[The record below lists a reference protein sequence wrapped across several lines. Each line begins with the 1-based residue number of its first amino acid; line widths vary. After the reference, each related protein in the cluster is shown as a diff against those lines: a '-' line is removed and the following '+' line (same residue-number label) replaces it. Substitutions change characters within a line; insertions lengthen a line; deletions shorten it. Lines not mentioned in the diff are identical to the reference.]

1 MAVEKMSLA
10 KALNE
15 SLRKALDTDPKVLI
29 MGEDVG
35 KLGGVFRITD
45 GLQKD
50 FGEGRVIDTPLAESG
65 IVGTAIGLALR
76 GYRPI
81 VEIQFDGFVF
91 PAYDQIVTQLAK
103 MHARALGKVK
113 MPVVIRIPYGGG
125 IGAVEHHSES
135 PEALFAHVAGL
146 KVVSPSNASDAYWM
160 MQQAVQSDDP
170 IIFFEPKRRYWDKG
184 ELDTES
190 IPGPLHKAAVAR
202 EGSDLTLVAY
212 GPMVKVCLEA
222 AAAAQEEGK
231 SVEVLDLRSMSPID
245 FDAVQASVEKTGL
258 LVVVHEAPV
267 FYGSGAEIAARIT
280 ERCFYHLEAPVLR
293 VGGYHAPTRRP
304 GWRTS
309 TCRVSTG
316 CSMPSTARWRTEE
329 RVVTTMTETS
339 ARFREFKMP
348 DVGEGLTEAEIL
360 KWFVQPGDTV
370 TDGQVVC
377 EVETAKAAVELP
389 IPFDGVVHELRFP
402 EGTTVDV
409 GEVIIAV
416 DVAPGSGDAP
426 AEPEPVQE
434 AVAEPAAEEAPKGR
448 QPVLVGYGVAESSTK
463 RRARKGAEIPG
474 PAAAAA
480 QAEINGHRAKV
491 AESRPLAKPPVRK
504 LAKDLG
510 IDLATVTPTGEGG
523 VITREDVH
531 AAAAPAPAEAPVRAE
546 EAVAAPA
553 PVEAVAPVGRET
565 RIPVK
570 GVRKAIAQAMVGSA
584 FTAPHVTEF
593 VTVDVTRTM
602 KLVAELK
609 EDKDMA
615 GVRVNPL
622 LVIAKALL
630 VAIKRNPAVNAA
642 WDEANQEI
650 VQKHYVNLGIA
661 AATPRGLIVPNIKDA
676 HDKTLPELGAALAD
690 LVSTAREGKTSPA
703 AMAGGTVTITNV
715 GVFGVDTGTPIL
727 NPGESAILAVGAIKL
742 QPWVHKGKVK
752 PRQVT
757 TLALSFDHRLVDGEL
772 GSKVLAD
779 VAAILEQPKRLIT
792 WG

>member
-1 MAVEKMSLA
+1 M
-10 KALNE
+10 
-15 SLRKALDTDPKVLI
+15 
-29 MGEDVG
+29 
-35 KLGGVFRITD
+35 
-45 GLQKD
+45 
-50 FGEGRVIDTPLAESG
+50 
-65 IVGTAIGLALR
+65 
-76 GYRPI
+76 
-81 VEIQFDGFVF
+81 
-91 PAYDQIVTQLAK
+91 
-103 MHARALGKVK
+103 
-113 MPVVIRIPYGGG
+113 
-125 IGAVEHHSES
+125 
-135 PEALFAHVAGL
+135 
-146 KVVSPSNASDAYWM
+146 
-160 MQQAVQSDDP
+160 
-170 IIFFEPKRRYWDKG
+170 
-184 ELDTES
+184 
-190 IPGPLHKAAVAR
+190 
-202 EGSDLTLVAY
+202 
-212 GPMVKVCLEA
+212 
-222 AAAAQEEGK
+222 
-231 SVEVLDLRSMSPID
+231 
-245 FDAVQASVEKTGL
+245 
-258 LVVVHEAPV
+258 
-267 FYGSGAEIAARIT
+267 
-280 ERCFYHLEAPVLR
+280 
-293 VGGYHAPTRRP
+293 
-304 GWRTS
+304 
-309 TCRVSTG
+309 
-316 CSMPSTARWRTEE
+316 
-329 RVVTTMTETS
+329 TTMTETS

-409 GEVIIAV
+409 GQVIIAI
-416 DVAPGSGDAP
+416 DVAPAAAAP
-426 AEPEPVQE
+426 AQEPVE
-434 AVAEPAAEEAPKGR
+434 APEAEAEPKGR
-448 QPVLVGYGVAESSTK
+448 TPVLVGYGVAESSTK
-463 RRARKGAEIPG
+463 RRPRKGAAAAPEAAAVAAAVQAELNGHGAPA
-474 PAAAAA
+474 PAAVPPQSGAPA
-480 QAEINGHRAKV
+480 GG
-491 AESRPLAKPPVRK
+491 RPLAKPPVRK

-510 IDLATVTPTGEGG
+510 IDLATVVPTGKDGI
-523 VITREDVH
+523 ITREDVH
-531 AAAAPAPAEAPVRAE
+531 AAAAPAAAEAPA
-546 EAVAAPA
+546 AVASPVAPA
-553 PVEAVAPVGRET
+553 PAVTEAPGVVSDSARET

-602 KLVAELK
+602 KLAAELK
-609 EDKDMA
+609 EDRDMA

-622 LVIAKALL
+622 LIIAKALL
-630 VAIKRNPAVNAA
+630 VAIKRNPEVNAA

-676 HDKTLPELGAALAD
+676 HDKTLPQLAEALGELVA
-690 LVSTAREGKTSPA
+690 TARDGKTSPA

-792 WG
+792 WA

>member
-1 MAVEKMSLA
+1 M
-10 KALNE
+10 
-15 SLRKALDTDPKVLI
+15 
-29 MGEDVG
+29 
-35 KLGGVFRITD
+35 
-45 GLQKD
+45 
-50 FGEGRVIDTPLAESG
+50 
-65 IVGTAIGLALR
+65 
-76 GYRPI
+76 
-81 VEIQFDGFVF
+81 
-91 PAYDQIVTQLAK
+91 
-103 MHARALGKVK
+103 
-113 MPVVIRIPYGGG
+113 
-125 IGAVEHHSES
+125 
-135 PEALFAHVAGL
+135 
-146 KVVSPSNASDAYWM
+146 
-160 MQQAVQSDDP
+160 
-170 IIFFEPKRRYWDKG
+170 
-184 ELDTES
+184 
-190 IPGPLHKAAVAR
+190 
-202 EGSDLTLVAY
+202 
-212 GPMVKVCLEA
+212 
-222 AAAAQEEGK
+222 
-231 SVEVLDLRSMSPID
+231 
-245 FDAVQASVEKTGL
+245 
-258 LVVVHEAPV
+258 
-267 FYGSGAEIAARIT
+267 
-280 ERCFYHLEAPVLR
+280 
-293 VGGYHAPTRRP
+293 
-304 GWRTS
+304 
-309 TCRVSTG
+309 
-316 CSMPSTARWRTEE
+316 
-329 RVVTTMTETS
+329 TTMTDTS
-339 ARFREFKMP
+339 NAARFREFKMP

-360 KWFVQPGDTV
+360 KWYVQPGDTV

-409 GEVIIAV
+409 GQVIIAV
-416 DVAPGSGDAP
+416 DVAPGSGDAAP
-426 AEPEPVQE
+426 APAPEPVAEPEP
-434 AVAEPAAEEAPKGR
+434 EPEAPKGR
-448 QPVLVGYGVAESSTK
+448 QPVLVGYGVAETSTK
-463 RRARKGAEIPG
+463 RRARKGAETAA

-480 QAEINGHRAKV
+480 VQSEMNGHGAVTAR
-491 AESRPLAKPPVRK
+491 ETRPLAKPPVRK

-510 IDLATVTPTGEGG
+510 IDLATVVPTGKDGI
-523 VITREDVH
+523 ITREDVH
-531 AAAAPAPAEAPVRAE
+531 AAAAPVTAQAQAPV
-546 EAVAAPA
+546 AVEAAPA
-553 PVEAVAPVGRET
+553 PAPEAPAAFVAGARET

-622 LVIAKALL
+622 LIIAKALL
-630 VAIKRNPAVNAA
+630 VAIKRNPEVNAA

-650 VQKHYVNLGIA
+650 VHKHYVNLGIA

-676 HDKTLPELGAALAD
+676 HDKTLPELAAALGE

-792 WG
+792 WA

>member
-1 MAVEKMSLA
+1 M
-10 KALNE
+10 
-15 SLRKALDTDPKVLI
+15 
-29 MGEDVG
+29 
-35 KLGGVFRITD
+35 
-45 GLQKD
+45 
-50 FGEGRVIDTPLAESG
+50 
-65 IVGTAIGLALR
+65 
-76 GYRPI
+76 
-81 VEIQFDGFVF
+81 
-91 PAYDQIVTQLAK
+91 
-103 MHARALGKVK
+103 
-113 MPVVIRIPYGGG
+113 
-125 IGAVEHHSES
+125 
-135 PEALFAHVAGL
+135 
-146 KVVSPSNASDAYWM
+146 
-160 MQQAVQSDDP
+160 
-170 IIFFEPKRRYWDKG
+170 
-184 ELDTES
+184 
-190 IPGPLHKAAVAR
+190 
-202 EGSDLTLVAY
+202 
-212 GPMVKVCLEA
+212 
-222 AAAAQEEGK
+222 
-231 SVEVLDLRSMSPID
+231 
-245 FDAVQASVEKTGL
+245 
-258 LVVVHEAPV
+258 
-267 FYGSGAEIAARIT
+267 
-280 ERCFYHLEAPVLR
+280 
-293 VGGYHAPTRRP
+293 
-304 GWRTS
+304 
-309 TCRVSTG
+309 
-316 CSMPSTARWRTEE
+316 
-329 RVVTTMTETS
+329 TTMTETS

-409 GEVIIAV
+409 GQVIIAI

-426 AEPEPVQE
+426 APAAAAPVQ
-434 AVAEPAAEEAPKGR
+434 EPAAEPEAEAEPKGR
-448 QPVLVGYGVAESSTK
+448 TPVLVGYGVAESSTK
-463 RRARKGAEIPG
+463 RRPRKGAATAPEAAAVAAAVQAELNGHGAPAPA
-474 PAAAAA
+474 PAAPAPAGAAA
-480 QAEINGHRAKV
+480 GG
-491 AESRPLAKPPVRK
+491 RPLAKPPVRK

-510 IDLATVTPTGEGG
+510 IDLATVVPTGKDGI
-523 VITREDVH
+523 ITREDVH
-531 AAAAPAPAEAPVRAE
+531 AAAAPAAPEAPAAVAPPVAPAPAVAEAP
-546 EAVAAPA
+546 AVVSDSA
-553 PVEAVAPVGRET
+553 RET

-622 LVIAKALL
+622 LIIAKALL
-630 VAIKRNPAVNAA
+630 VAIKRNPEVNAA

-676 HDKTLPELGAALAD
+676 HDKTLPQLAEALGELVA
-690 LVSTAREGKTSPA
+690 TARDGKTSPA

-792 WG
+792 WA